1 MLRARY
7 HRQHVAGGLV
17 MILFIWAVALFFLAL
32 WSLAGWGLHAVVS
45 TDGSWVGKLEPL
57 IQKVPFGDLLER
69 WLPTW
74 QDLLRT
80 ALDLTQSGLAWLGAA
95 APVVVGVLW
104 AIGAFLLLGTAGLL
118 TVIVVILRRQTPPLP
133 QAA

>member
-1 MLRARY
+1 
-7 HRQHVAGGLV
+7 
-17 MILFIWAVALFFLAL
+17 MILFIWAAALFFLGL
-32 WSLAGWGLHAVVS
+32 WSLVGWGLHAVVS
-45 TDGSWVGKLEPL
+45 IDGSWVGQLEPL

-95 APVVVGVLW
+95 APVVVWVLW
-104 AIGAFLLLGTAGLL
+104 AIGAFVLVGTAALL